1 MIINDLYNNKNSS
14 LSEGMKAQDLAMYCE
29 KLVAEKGL
37 DAAYKH
43 ALMMANVGR
52 DPAWNSVL
60 KYLNAMKDGMSEGRM
75 VKGPGGVPL
84 DRQGRPVPPK
94 VKPIGMQKWLVTHSG
109 SHGEGGKDIIE
120 APNFETAWEIANEYD
135 LDIIDVKPYRGPA
148 RPTLVDEGV
157 AEGESGMFSKV
168 MGHETT
174 PEAARQI
181 QQQGFKKS
189 HTGIFFN
196 VGNQNYSGGGYG
208 GTVVMAKVS
217 GPIDDILNLEDD
229 NDLPDNLDDFADG
242 EEIANYAR
250 EEGYWAW
257 TDGVQFAVLDPRH
270 IQVVKQGVAE
280 GSIATVGWP
289 DEGNHTGN
297 NPPVSVGGTVPAR
310 PSVKQ
315 GSLVKASG
323 LTGVYRVMDIRGD
336 QAKIREEIPNT
347 GQSTYIPMSDLR
359 VWTNKPVKE
368 QGMAE
373 GAEEDMPVHRI
384 GLTVIDP
391 QHPMVSKRREQYQK
405 TVRVPGHD
413 REQAIT
419 SAINH
424 LRRRGFKVLD
434 HHYIGLLEDQLDE
447 LNKKTVASWI
457 KQQPERIKG
466 DTGLSRTDFKKAKRL
481 VDKSIP
487 SAIAKYK
494 DPGYGKQEPQLAEV
508 SLGDYRKKAALSK
521 ATSQMDKFFGR
532 DDPEAVARADQTI
545 AKREKGLGRADAR
558 AKAYTPP
565 TAAPADLEKQ
575 QRDLTAK
582 YPNIDELVRRAE
594 LNRDPNY
601 EMADGPAY
609 YAARDAEQNYLKLK
623 QIQRVIQG
631 LNESLNRSHL
641 P

>member
-1 MIINDLYNNKNSS
+1 
-14 LSEGMKAQDLAMYCE
+14 
-29 KLVAEKGL
+29 
-37 DAAYKH
+37 
-43 ALMMANVGR
+43 
-52 DPAWNSVL
+52 
-60 KYLNAMKDGMSEGRM
+60 
-75 VKGPGGVPL
+75 
-84 DRQGRPVPPK
+84 
-94 VKPIGMQKWLVTHSG
+94 
-109 SHGEGGKDIIE
+109 
-120 APNFETAWEIANEYD
+120 
-135 LDIIDVKPYRGPA
+135 
-148 RPTLVDEGV
+148 
-157 AEGESGMFSKV
+157 
-168 MGHETT
+168 
-174 PEAARQI
+174 
-181 QQQGFKKS
+181 
-189 HTGIFFN
+189 
-196 VGNQNYSGGGYG
+196 
-208 GTVVMAKVS
+208 
-217 GPIDDILNLEDD
+217 
-229 NDLPDNLDDFADG
+229 
-242 EEIANYAR
+242 
-250 EEGYWAW
+250 
-257 TDGVQFAVLDPRH
+257 
-270 IQVVKQGVAE
+270 
-280 GSIATVGWP
+280 
-289 DEGNHTGN
+289 
-297 NPPVSVGGTVPAR
+297 
-310 PSVKQ
+310 
-315 GSLVKASG
+315 
-323 LTGVYRVMDIRGD
+323 
-336 QAKIREEIPNT
+336 
-347 GQSTYIPMSDLR
+347 MSDLR
-359 VWTNKPVKE
+359 VWTNKPIKE

-419 SAINH
+419 AAINH

-447 LNKKTVASWI
+447 LDKKTVASWI

-532 DDPEAVARADQTI
+532 DDPARVAAADQTI
-545 AKREKGLGRADAR
+545 AKRERGLARADAR
-558 AKAYTPP
+558 AAAYTPP
-565 TAAPADLEKQ
+565 AAAPMDLEKQ
-575 QRDLTAK
+575 RRDLTAK

-609 YAARDAEQNYLKLK
+609 YAARDAEQNYQKLK

>member
-1 MIINDLYNNKNSS
+1 MIINDLFNNK
-14 LSEGMKAQDLAMYCE
+14 
-29 KLVAEKGL
+29 
-37 DAAYKH
+37 
-43 ALMMANVGR
+43 
-52 DPAWNSVL
+52 
-60 KYLNAMKDGMSEGRM
+60 
-75 VKGPGGVPL
+75 
-84 DRQGRPVPPK
+84 
-94 VKPIGMQKWLVTHSG
+94 KP
-109 SHGEGGKDIIE
+109 
-120 APNFETAWEIANEYD
+120 
-135 LDIIDVKPYRGPA
+135 
-148 RPTLVDEGV
+148 GV
-157 AEGESGMFSKV
+157 AEGWG
-168 MGHETT
+168 G
-174 PEAARQI
+174 ALAGAI
-181 QQQGFKKS
+181 
-189 HTGIFFN
+189 
-196 VGNQNYSGGGYG
+196 GGGMIG
-208 GTVVMAKVS
+208 GPVGAAVGGIGGYVLGGGNPNA
-217 GPIDDILNLEDD
+217 
-229 NDLPDNLDDFADG
+229 DLPDDPESAYKLGQQAARNG
-242 EEIANYAR
+242 ETEEDNPY
-250 EEGYWAW
+250 EEGIFGPSDEMESWWDGW
-257 TDGVQFAVLDPRH
+257 TDAQDGAKAQPQTPPTKQSSAPVAAAPKSSAPTKISGPADFSKLGFTSYKQESVE
-270 IQVVKQGVAE
+270 QGVAE
-280 GSIATVGWP
+280 GGIAVVGWP

-310 PSVKQ
+310 PVVKQ

-373 GAEEDMPVHRI
+373 GADEDMPVHRI

-391 QHPMVSKRREQYQK
+391 QHPMVSKRREEYQK

-419 SAINH
+419 AAINH
-424 LRRRGFKVLD
+424 LRRRGYKVLD

-494 DPGYGKQEPQLAEV
+494 DPGYGKQEPQLEEG
-508 SLGDYRKKAALSK
+508 SLGDEMAALAQKKFPNAYISK
-521 ATSQMDKFFGR
+521 NGEEVQK
-532 DDPEAVARADQTI
+532 PENWGKKYV
-545 AKREKGLGRADAR
+545 
-558 AKAYTPP
+558 PP
-565 TAAPADLEKQ
+565 AAAPVDLEKQ

-601 EMADGPAY
+601 EYADGQAY

-631 LNESLNRSHL
+631 LNESLQRTQ

>member
-1 MIINDLYNNKNSS
+1 MFINDLYNNK
-14 LSEGMKAQDLAMYCE
+14 K
-29 KLVAEKGL
+29 
-37 DAAYKH
+37 
-43 ALMMANVGR
+43 
-52 DPAWNSVL
+52 
-60 KYLNAMKDGMSEGRM
+60 
-75 VKGPGGVPL
+75 
-84 DRQGRPVPPK
+84 
-94 VKPIGMQKWLVTHSG
+94 
-109 SHGEGGKDIIE
+109 
-120 APNFETAWEIANEYD
+120 
-135 LDIIDVKPYRGPA
+135 
-148 RPTLVDEGV
+148 
-157 AEGESGMFSKV
+157 
-168 MGHETT
+168 
-174 PEAARQI
+174 
-181 QQQGFKKS
+181 
-189 HTGIFFN
+189 
-196 VGNQNYSGGGYG
+196 
-208 GTVVMAKVS
+208 
-217 GPIDDILNLEDD
+217 
-229 NDLPDNLDDFADG
+229 
-242 EEIANYAR
+242 
-250 EEGYWAW
+250 
-257 TDGVQFAVLDPRH
+257 
-270 IQVVKQGVAE
+270 QVVAE

-297 NPPVSVGGTVPAR
+297 NPTVSISSTVPAR

-323 LTGVYRVMDIRGD
+323 LTGVHRVVDIRGD
-336 QAKIREEIPNT
+336 QAKIVEEIPNT
-347 GQSTYIPMSDLR
+347 GQSTYVPMSDLR
-359 VWTNKPVKE
+359 VWTNKPIKE
-368 QGMAE
+368 QGIAE

-419 SAINH
+419 AAINH

-532 DDPEAVARADQTI
+532 DNPEAVARADQTI
-545 AKREKGLGRADAR
+545 AKRERGLARADA
-558 AKAYTPP
+558 KTKPYTPP

-601 EMADGPAY
+601 ERADGQAY
-609 YAARDAEQNYLKLK
+609 YAARDAEQNYQKLR

-631 LNESLNRSHL
+631 LNESLQRTQ